1 MIEFIQQDSIW
12 LCSTFEFVNQQY
24 KHQLNIGFI
33 SDTRPKRLILEEIPQ
48 KARKYQTR
56 IDKTRPFVTFL
67 PEHSRFD
74 HFRQVQEDQFSQ
86 EKTKIDQILVL
97 KGTVRI

>member
-1 MIEFIQQDSIW
+1 MSIKEAGGGGC
-12 LCSTFEFVNQQY
+12 LMDKS
-24 KHQLNIGFI
+24 
-33 SDTRPKRLILEEIPQ
+33 ILKFYFDYWNPSL
-48 KARKYQTR
+48 
-56 IDKTRPFVTFL
+56 TFL

-74 HFRQVQEDQFSQ
+74 QFRQVQGDQSNQ